1 MKLRFSDP
9 VVVSRGPDA
18 RFAGWGG
25 HQFPNICKLDDGK
38 LVYTFNIC
46 ADSETAYGS
55 KPGCCVSTDGGKTW
69 TADDPDNYTGQLGVK
84 LPNGDVLSAWTGPSI
99 PMNGLKLPKPL
110 GRTTWLGHTIYAAD
124 EIDFCNRGW
133 IFVRSNAEHPKG
145 IHEESKVNQPYFM
158 MRSCQG
164 VFVPPSPR
172 GRLRIAPDGTLWMPH
187 YYLAGTDPK
196 NGAYIPYLCNY
207 LFKSTD
213 EGRTWEMTSHLLY
226 KPDTDVD
233 PQAYFYEGYGENDI
247 TFAPDGSMI
256 RLIRTNGDTIKP
268 GPCYFTRS
276 TDGGYTWSEPTQF
289 DWLGVWPC
297 LLTLKCGVT
306 LASYGRPGI
315 RVRTTADPACLEWD
329 EPVEI
334 LESIR
339 KPEPYPGHTLNTASC
354 CYTNMIALDDRT
366 AALVYSDFRVKD
378 EQGIPRKTMMFR
390 TITVED

>member
-1 MKLRFSDP
+1 
-9 VVVSRGPDA
+9 
-18 RFAGWGG
+18 
-25 HQFPNICKLDDGK
+25 
-38 LVYTFNIC
+38 
-46 ADSETAYGS
+46 
-55 KPGCCVSTDGGKTW
+55 
-69 TADDPDNYTGQLGVK
+69 
-84 LPNGDVLSAWTGPSI
+84 
-99 PMNGLKLPKPL
+99 
-110 GRTTWLGHTIYAAD
+110 
-124 EIDFCNRGW
+124 
-133 IFVRSNAEHPKG
+133 
-145 IHEESKVNQPYFM
+145 
-158 MRSCQG
+158 
-164 VFVPPSPR
+164 
-172 GRLRIAPDGTLWMPH
+172 
-187 YYLAGTDPK
+187 
-196 NGAYIPYLCNY
+196 
-207 LFKSTD
+207 
-213 EGRTWEMTSHLLY
+213 MTSHLLY

-247 TFAPDGSMI
+247 TLAPDGSMI

-315 RVRTTADPACLEWD
+315 RVRATADPACLEWD